1 MLDEENNLLFV
12 HLLMLMLWTKFIKN
26 LCLRPDNIEVI
37 KKYQDSKNILLK
49 YYILCI
55 YSAILSLDLFNLL
68 LSISLKFL
76 FETVLH

>member
-1 MLDEENNLLFV
+1 VE
-12 HLLMLMLWTKFIKN
+12 KFIKN

-55 YSAILSLDLFNLL
+55 YSAILSLD
-68 LSISLKFL
+68 
-76 FETVLH
+76 